1 MSPPVD
7 GSEVAALLAR
17 DRIRA
22 LPIRYAAAI
31 EARDINAMVQLYS
44 PTARFGPYG
53 QGRDALRRLMLDS
66 LNDSLLAVIL
76 VANHLIEMHD
86 ETHARGQVWA
96 HCYAQT
102 RTEGFVEQLIR
113 YDDRYEMVD
122 GEWLFA
128 HRRHRLWYGTA
139 HTTSPLTQPAAEW
152 PRRQVGV
159 GDIPLSDP
167 DFTEWWRTLQTDD
180 GASSS

>member
-7 GSEVAALLAR
+7 DSEVTGLLAR

-22 LPIRYAAAI
+22 LPIRYAAAV

-44 PTARFGPYG
+44 PTAHFGAYG
-53 QGRDALRRLMLDS
+53 QGHDALRRLMLDS
-66 LNDSLLAVIL
+66 LNDSVFAVIL
-76 VANHLIEMHD
+76 VANHLIELHD
-86 ETHARGQVWA
+86 ETNASGQVWA

-102 RTEGFVEQLIR
+102 RREGFLEQLIR
-113 YDDRYEMVD
+113 YDDRYERVD

-128 HRRHRLWYGTA
+128 HRRHRLWYGA
-139 HTTSPLTQPAAEW
+139 GHSKSPLAQPAAEW

-167 DFTEWWRTLQTDD
+167 DFAEWWRTLPRDD
-180 GASSS
+180 GAPSL